1 MSNEHEKRNRMTET
15 EYLDES
21 VIRRKTIIEALQ
33 QPSALIPLIVNVVSI
48 LYLILLSPIFR
59 GGVIALILFAISG
72 LAVISSLISTYI
84 RIYPMK
90 MRQVIEVQANQ
101 RQKLEESELEQLHE
115 NLKFE
120 LQRVANVDG
129 LSVLSS
135 LTTHFK
141 QLRAILS
148 GHSYRDPLGVSLVPA
163 LAGEVY
169 RQGLSVLWDTIEF
182 INVAEVSYKQKLEQD
197 ISQLEQIVTTSE
209 REKFRDE
216 QVRLKEEI
224 LASYRERLEML
235 DQLDL
240 RIEQLL
246 HQARRCDAILETT
259 QVEITTLRI
268 SGSKAG
274 VDSMIKALQTTLR
287 QVKEVQ
293 DELDNMIR

>member
-1 MSNEHEKRNRMTET
+1 MSNKHEKRNWKSDT

-21 VIRRKTIIEALQ
+21 VIRRKTFIEALQ
-33 QPSALIPLIVNVVSI
+33 QPSTLIPLVVNVVSI

-59 GGVIALILFAISG
+59 GGVIALILSVIFG
-72 LAVISSLISTYI
+72 LAAIFSLVSTYT
-84 RIYPMK
+84 RIYPVK
-90 MRQVIEVQANQ
+90 MRQIIEIQEIRRKA
-101 RQKLEESELEQLHE
+101 LEEDELERLHE
-115 NLKFE
+115 DLKFE
-120 LQRVANVDG
+120 FQRVEYFDG
-129 LSVLSS
+129 LSTLSS

-141 QLRAILS
+141 QLRDILS
-148 GHSYRDPLGVSLVPA
+148 GQSYRDPLGVSLVPS

-169 RQGLSVLWDTIEF
+169 RQGLSILWDTIDF
-182 INVAEVSYKQKLEQD
+182 IDVADVSDRKKLEQD
-197 ISQLEQIVTTSE
+197 ISQLENEINTSGKK
-209 REKFRDE
+209 RLRNE

-235 DQLDL
+235 YQLDL

-259 QVEITTLRI
+259 QVEITTSRI